1 MLTHTEKKKK
11 KNMTIVRSIGQ
22 YIVEHTEDQR
32 GFEDYLEDEM
42 FLRDCRELLQ
52 MAEEMQA
59 ERESPLEESEY
70 E

>member
-1 MLTHTEKKKK
+1 
-11 KNMTIVRSIGQ
+11 MTIVRSIGQ

>member
-1 MLTHTEKKKK
+1 MLTHTEK

-22 YIVEHTEDQR
+22 YIVEHTKDQQ

-59 ERESPLEESEY
+59 EREAKLEENEY

>member
-1 MLTHTEKKKK
+1 MLTHTEK

-22 YIVEHTEDQR
+22 YIVEHTKDQQS
-32 GFEDYLEDEM
+32 FEDYLEDEM
-42 FLRDCRELLQ
+42 FLRDCKELLQ

-59 ERESPLEESEY
+59 ERESKLEESEY

>member
-1 MLTHTEKKKK
+1 MLTHTEK

-22 YIVEHTEDQR
+22 YIVEHTEDQQ
-32 GFEDYLEDEM
+32 GFEEYLEDEM

>member
-1 MLTHTEKKKK
+1 MLTHTEK

-22 YIVEHTEDQR
+22 YIVEHTKDQQ

-42 FLRDCRELLQ
+42 FLRDCKELLQ

-59 ERESPLEESEY
+59 ERESKLEEREY

>member
-1 MLTHTEKKKK
+1 
-11 KNMTIVRSIGQ
+11 MTIVRSIGQ
-22 YIVEHTEDQR
+22 YIVKSTEDKQ

-59 ERESPLEESEY
+59 EREAKLEESEY